1 MVKFTVQTDL
11 PSEVYA
17 FTEDDRYGLGLLLSE
32 YVAMDEWKAETIHNA
47 VYKVAED
54 AGMNAK
60 KIFTA
65 LYLAILGQARGP
77 RLGWFLE
84 ALGEEFV
91 TQRIT
96 DAVNAGA

>member
-1 MVKFTVQTDL
+1 MSPK
-11 PSEVYA
+11 
-17 FTEDDRYGLGLLLSE
+17 R
-32 YVAMDEWKAETIHNA
+32 
-47 VYKVAED
+47 
-54 AGMNAK
+54 
-60 KIFTA
+60 IFTL
-65 LYLAILGQARGP
+65 LYLAILGKERGPP